1 MTGSDLPTT
10 RETCLDCNQGA
21 VRSVKFNDHIVLKFK
36 RNNTSSSFTSSS
48 SHSHIDIASAAD
60 FLSDPAFLAIPETQL
75 VSRIN
80 SIFSSCSIQAP
91 RRKKNSKP
99 WFNAHSYDLRA
110 RCKLLS
116 QSTNRQDYIIARK
129 AYHHHLHHAKLI
141 YEKNQESAL
150 INSALEKGLPALYK
164 SAKAKTNGSTI
175 PISRLHSYANKLFSS
190 DSSYN
195 TFMPIPSCD
204 QNNHSLMSPFL
215 LSELIKIL
223 KSVKSKAPSA
233 TGCLSPHTLKLLHL
247 DIAPLLL
254 RIFNYA
260 LSTGYF
266 PECWLETVLFFL
278 HKKGSKSDPSNYRTI
293 AIENPFLK
301 VFMLLINSRM
311 TQYAESE
318 SLLPDFQ
325 FGFRPNRNF
334 RQDTLLSPPFKSKIG
349 TPQGDPISP
358 LLFSLYI
365 ADLPSSLAPASVN
378 FPSDIPINCP
388 LYADDT
394 CLIADTADELQL
406 SLDSLTEYCKINHL
420 IINVSKSKVVVF
432 HKGRLPVCNF
442 TCNQSPLERVNEFKY
457 LGIYFSSQLVFSKHV
472 SYICC
477 KAQARIAHLFYA
489 LPITHLSLDIVHA
502 VFRCFILPI
511 FTYGSHIWLSSFSKS
526 SEASVNSVLTKF
538 LKRYLCLPVF
548 SHNALTHLFTRSQPL
563 LFTLRLNTFLNPL
576 KCAFPDSLSGHRF
589 SFIHDLSAPT
599 DDLSIS
605 SVPPTFWSLFPVIH
619 HIPSSP
625 THRLDGNY
633 CLTCGSDKTLKLWNP
648 FSGTLLQTF
657 SGHGYEVLD
666 AQGSCDNSQL
676 VSCGLDKTAILWD
689 VSTAVPLRKF
699 RGHAAKVNCV
709 RFNEESS
716 VILTGSLDCTVRIWD
731 CRSKSRDPVQTLDEA
746 KDSITSL
753 EVSDHEIVTGSLDC
767 ALRRY
772 DIRVGQMFEDTI
784 GRSISCVKFTKDGQ
798 CILTKLFG

>member
-325 FGFRPNRNF
+325 FGFRPNRN
-334 RQDTLLSPPFKSKIG
+334 
-349 TPQGDPISP
+349 
-358 LLFSLYI
+358 Y
-365 ADLPSSLAPASVN
+365 LPSSLAPASVN

-432 HKGRLPVCNF
+432 HKV
-442 TCNQSPLERVNEFKY
+442 
-457 LGIYFSSQLVFSKHV
+457 
-472 SYICC
+472 
-477 KAQARIAHLFYA
+477 
-489 LPITHLSLDIVHA
+489 
-502 VFRCFILPI
+502 
-511 FTYGSHIWLSSFSKS
+511 
-526 SEASVNSVLTKF
+526 
-538 LKRYLCLPVF
+538 
-548 SHNALTHLFTRSQPL
+548 
-563 LFTLRLNTFLNPL
+563 
-576 KCAFPDSLSGHRF
+576 
-589 SFIHDLSAPT
+589 
-599 DDLSIS
+599 
-605 SVPPTFWSLFPVIH
+605 
-619 HIPSSP
+619 
-625 THRLDGNY
+625 DGNY